1 MKFEELKNRR
11 EALLSMMPEKSVAIL
26 SSAYRN
32 FRTRDVENPYRQNS
46 DFLYMTGISEPN
58 LLNLIYR
65 EGGKNHLI
73 LFRNNTTDHE
83 KVWEGIR
90 LDNNEILERYGFTE
104 VYNYDEYQE
113 KISIFLEKKEN
124 IYVDD
129 GVNKELDRFLSSKF
143 SDIGN
148 SKQVNSL
155 YPKNKMALST
165 IIHKMRLVKSDYEI
179 ELIKNAAQVSILAHE
194 QAMTKSKPGIY
205 EYELD
210 AEIQYIFNKNNMH
223 FAYMSIVGGGNN
235 ACTLHYI
242 KNNHLL
248 KNNDLVLIDA
258 AAENKGY
265 ASDITRTFP
274 VNGKFTKEQA
284 LIYDIVLNAQ
294 EKAIEFLRP
303 GVTWDKV
310 HEISVREISQ
320 GLINLNILP
329 DDIEMVINNELYK
342 EFFMHKTG
350 HWIGLDV
357 HDVGEYEGILFEP
370 GMIITVEPGIYISSS
385 NKDVEKKWRGIGVRI
400 EDDVLITSNGCEVIT
415 KKLAK
420 KRDAVEA
427 ICSKNNE

>member
-11 EALLSMMPEKSVAIL
+11 EALLSIMPEKSVAIL

-32 FRTRDVENPYRQNS
+32 FRTKDVENPYRQNS
-46 DFLYMTGISEPN
+46 DFLYMTGINEPN
-58 LLNLIYR
+58 LLNMIYR
-65 EGGKNHLI
+65 EGGKNHSI

-90 LDNNEILERYGFTE
+90 LDNDEILVRYGFTE
-104 VYNYDEYQE
+104 IHNYDEYQE
-113 KISIFLEKKEN
+113 KISSFLEKKEN
-124 IYVDD
+124 IYIDE
-129 GVNKELDRFLSSKF
+129 GINKELDMFLSSKF
-143 SDIGN
+143 PDIGN
-148 SKQVNSL
+148 SKQVSSL
-155 YPKNKMALST
+155 FPKNKIALST

-179 ELIKNAAQVSILAHE
+179 KLMKNAAQVSILAHE
-194 QAMTKSKPGIY
+194 QAMKKSKPGIY

-210 AEIQYIFNKNNMH
+210 AEMQYIFNKNNMH

-248 KNNDLVLIDA
+248 KNNELVLIDA

-310 HEISVREISQ
+310 HEISVKEISQ
-320 GLINLNILP
+320 GLINLSILP
-329 DDIEMVINNELYK
+329 DDIEIVINDGLYK

-357 HDVGEYEGILFEP
+357 HDVGDYEGILFEP
-370 GMIITVEPGIYISSS
+370 GMVITVEPGIYISSS

-400 EDDVLITSNGCEVIT
+400 EDDVLITCNGCEVIT

-420 KRDAVEA
+420 KRDAIEA
-427 ICSKNNE
+427 ICSSK

>member
-32 FRTRDVENPYRQNS
+32 FRTKDVENPYRQNS
-46 DFLYMTGISEPN
+46 DFLYMTGINEPN
-58 LLNLIYR
+58 LLNMIYR
-65 EGGKNHLI
+65 EGGKNHSI

-104 VYNYDEYQE
+104 IHNYDEYQE
-113 KISIFLEKKEN
+113 KISSFLEKKEN
-124 IYVDD
+124 IYIDD
-129 GVNKELDRFLSSKF
+129 GINKELDIFLSSKLP
-143 SDIGN
+143 DIGN
-148 SKQVNSL
+148 SKQVSSL
-155 YPKNKMALST
+155 FPKNKIALGT

-179 ELIKNAAQVSILAHE
+179 ELMKNAAQVSILAHE
-194 QAMTKSKPGIY
+194 QAMKKSKPGIY

-210 AEIQYIFNKNNMH
+210 AEIKYIFNKHNMH
-223 FAYMSIVGGGNN
+223 FAYMSIVGGGDN

-248 KNNDLVLIDA
+248 KNNELVLIDA

-274 VNGKFTKEQA
+274 VNGKFTQEQA
-284 LIYDIVLNAQ
+284 LIYDIVLSAQ

-310 HEISVREISQ
+310 HEISVKEISQ
-320 GLINLNILP
+320 GLINLSILP
-329 DDIEMVINNELYK
+329 DDIEIVINNGLYK

-357 HDVGEYEGILFEP
+357 HDVGDYEGILFEP
-370 GMIITVEPGIYISSS
+370 GMVITVEPGIYISSS
-385 NKDVEKKWRGIGVRI
+385 NKNVEKKWRGIGVRI

-420 KRDAVEA
+420 KRDEVEA
-427 ICSKNNE
+427 ICSRKNE

>member
-11 EALLSMMPEKSVAIL
+11 EALLSIMPEKSIAIL

-32 FRTRDVENPYRQNS
+32 FRTKDVENPYRQNS
-46 DFLYMTGISEPN
+46 DFLYMTGINEPN
-58 LLNLIYR
+58 LLNMIYR
-65 EGGKNHLI
+65 EGGKNHSI

-104 VYNYDEYQE
+104 IHNYDEYQE
-113 KISIFLEKKEN
+113 KISSFLEKKEN
-124 IYVDD
+124 IYIDD
-129 GVNKELDRFLSSKF
+129 GINKELDIFLSSKLP
-143 SDIGN
+143 DIGN
-148 SKQVNSL
+148 SKQVSSL
-155 YPKNKMALST
+155 FPKNKIALGT

-179 ELIKNAAQVSILAHE
+179 ELMKNAAQVSILAHE
-194 QAMTKSKPGIY
+194 QAMKKSKPGIY

-210 AEIQYIFNKNNMH
+210 AEIKYIFNKHNMH
-223 FAYMSIVGGGNN
+223 FAYMSIVGGGDN

-248 KNNDLVLIDA
+248 KNNELVLIDA

-274 VNGKFTKEQA
+274 VNGKFTQEQA
-284 LIYDIVLNAQ
+284 LIYDIVLSAQ

-310 HEISVREISQ
+310 HEISVKEISQ
-320 GLINLNILP
+320 GLINLSILP
-329 DDIEMVINNELYK
+329 DDIEIVINDGLYK

-370 GMIITVEPGIYISSS
+370 GMVITVEPGIYISSS
-385 NKDVEKKWRGIGVRI
+385 NKNVEKKWRGIGVRI

-427 ICSKNNE
+427 ICSKKNE